1 MNKVWVNG
9 AFDIL
14 HVGHLKLLEKA
25 KSYGHVRVGIDSDS
39 RIKQMK
45 GSNRPFN
52 TAYDRVYAL
61 KSLKYV
67 DEVVIFNDSEELAAM
82 IEDYEPEYMVIG
94 SDYVGKSIIG
104 VEYVNYVVFFDRIT
118 KYSTTAILEHEKN
131 TSNR

>member
-1 MNKVWVNG
+1 MDRVWVNE

-25 KSYGHVRVGIDSDS
+25 KSYGYVRVGIDSDD

-52 TAYDRVYAL
+52 TVNDRVYAL

-67 DEVVIFNDSEELAAM
+67 DEVVIFNNSEELACL
-82 IEDYEPEYMVIG
+82 IEDYEPRYMVIG

-104 VEYVNYVVFFDRIT
+104 AEYVDYVIFFDRLENF
-118 KYSTTAILEHEKN
+118 STTSILNYEKN
-131 TSNR
+131 LGNR